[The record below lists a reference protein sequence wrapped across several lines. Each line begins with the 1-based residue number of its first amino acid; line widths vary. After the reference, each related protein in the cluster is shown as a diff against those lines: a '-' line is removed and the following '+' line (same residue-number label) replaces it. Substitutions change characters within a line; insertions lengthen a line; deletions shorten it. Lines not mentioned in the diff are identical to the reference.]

1 MTEEK
6 GILLQSGTNELEIV
20 TFTVGENLFCIN
32 VLKVKEIIHPLEV
45 TPVPD
50 SNPAIEGVSQ
60 VRGEIMPVVNLA
72 RVMKLPEIEPEN
84 TKFIITELNQMKIV
98 FRVDEVHRIQRIS
111 WEQIEEPEKL
121 SIGLE
126 ELAVGIVK
134 LDGNLVLLLDYEKI
148 IYEISGNADF
158 AVTGEDRIARK
169 VNREEKTIFI
179 AEDSQMLRQLLEDT
193 LHEAGYTNLQFF
205 ANGREAQEHIF
216 KLLKEQKE
224 QTFENVNLLIT
235 DIEMPQMDGHH
246 LTKVIKEDEIGRELP
261 VVIFSSLITEDLE
274 HKGAGV
280 GADAQVSKP
289 NIHQLINLWLLSNH
303 RLVCGD
309 ST

>member
-158 AVTGEDRIARK
+158 AVTGEDRITRK

-289 NIHQLINLWLLSNH
+289 NIHQLINILDE
-303 RLVCGD
+303 LV
-309 ST
+309 

>member
-289 NIHQLINLWLLSNH
+289 NIHQLINILDA
-303 RLVCGD
+303 LVL
-309 ST
+309 

>member
-20 TFTVGENLFCIN
+20 TLTVGENLFCIN

-158 AVTGEDRIARK
+158 AVTGEDRMARK

-289 NIHQLINLWLLSNH
+289 NIHQLINILDE
-303 RLVCGD
+303 LVL
-309 ST
+309 

>member
-1 MTEEK
+1 ASNMTEEK

-158 AVTGEDRIARK
+158 AVTGEDRMARK

-289 NIHQLINLWLLSNH
+289 NIHQLINILDE
-303 RLVCGD
+303 LVL
-309 ST
+309 

>member
-72 RVMKLPEIEPEN
+72 RVMKLPEIEPVN

-158 AVTGEDRIARK
+158 AVTGEDRMARK

-289 NIHQLINLWLLSNH
+289 NIHQLINILDE
-303 RLVCGD
+303 LVL
-309 ST
+309 

>member
-60 VRGEIMPVVNLA
+60 VRGEIMPVVNIA

-289 NIHQLINLWLLSNH
+289 NIHQLINILDE
-303 RLVCGD
+303 LVL
-309 ST
+309 

>member
-148 IYEISGNADF
+148 IYEISGNAVF
-158 AVTGEDRIARK
+158 AVTGEDRMARK

-289 NIHQLINLWLLSNH
+289 NIHQLINILDE
-303 RLVCGD
+303 LVL
-309 ST
+309 

>member
-72 RVMKLPEIEPEN
+72 RVMKLPEIAPEN

-158 AVTGEDRIARK
+158 AVTGEDRMARK

-289 NIHQLINLWLLSNH
+289 NIHQLINILDE
-303 RLVCGD
+303 LVL
-309 ST
+309 

>member
-121 SIGLE
+121 SISLE

-289 NIHQLINLWLLSNH
+289 NIHQLINILDE
-303 RLVCGD
+303 LVL
-309 ST
+309 

>member
-45 TPVPD
+45 TTVPD

-289 NIHQLINLWLLSNH
+289 NIHQLINILDE
-303 RLVCGD
+303 LVL
-309 ST
+309 

>member
-289 NIHQLINLWLLSNH
+289 DRKS
-303 RLVCGD
+303 VV
-309 ST
+309 

>member
-289 NIHQLINLWLLSNH
+289 
-303 RLVCGD
+303 
-309 ST
+309 

>member
-158 AVTGEDRIARK
+158 AVTGEDRMARK

-280 GADAQVSKP
+280 GADAQV
-289 NIHQLINLWLLSNH
+289 
-303 RLVCGD
+303 
-309 ST
+309 

>member
-169 VNREEKTIFI
+169 VNREENTIFI
-179 AEDSQMLRQLLEDT
+179 AEETRKCCVNCLKIRFMRPVIQICSSLQMV
-193 LHEAGYTNLQFF
+193 AKPKN
-205 ANGREAQEHIF
+205 
-216 KLLKEQKE
+216 
-224 QTFENVNLLIT
+224 
-235 DIEMPQMDGHH
+235 
-246 LTKVIKEDEIGRELP
+246 
-261 VVIFSSLITEDLE
+261 IFSNC
-274 HKGAGV
+274 
-280 GADAQVSKP
+280 SK
-289 NIHQLINLWLLSNH
+289 NKKSK
-303 RLVCGD
+303 RLKM
-309 ST
+309 STC

>member
-111 WEQIEEPEKL
+111 WGQIEEPEKL

-134 LDGNLVLLLDYEKI
+134 LEGNLVLLLDYEKI

-158 AVTGEDRIARK
+158 AVTGEDRITRK

-205 ANGREAQEHIF
+205 ANGKEAQEHIF
-216 KLLKEQKE
+216 KLLKEQKQ
-224 QTFENVNLLIT
+224 QTFDNVNLLIT

-246 LTKVIKEDEIGRELP
+246 LTKVIKEDEIGRDLP

-289 NIHQLINLWLLSNH
+289 NIHQLINILDE
-303 RLVCGD
+303 LVL
-309 ST
+309 

>member
-158 AVTGEDRIARK
+158 AVTGEDRITRK

-280 GADAQVSKP
+280 GADAQVSKL
-289 NIHQLINLWLLSNH
+289 NIHQLINILDE
-303 RLVCGD
+303 LVL
-309 ST
+309 

>member
-274 HKGAGV
+274 HKG
-280 GADAQVSKP
+280 
-289 NIHQLINLWLLSNH
+289 
-303 RLVCGD
+303 
-309 ST
+309 

>member
-158 AVTGEDRIARK
+158 AVTGEDRITRK

-205 ANGREAQEHIF
+205 ANGREAKEHIF
-216 KLLKEQKE
+216 KLLKEQKD

-289 NIHQLINLWLLSNH
+289 NIHQLINILDE
-303 RLVCGD
+303 LVL
-309 ST
+309 

>member
-111 WEQIEEPEKL
+111 WDQIEEPEKL

-289 NIHQLINLWLLSNH
+289 NIHQLINILDE
-303 RLVCGD
+303 LVL
-309 ST
+309 

>member
-158 AVTGEDRIARK
+158 AVTGEDLIARK

-289 NIHQLINLWLLSNH
+289 NIHQLINILDE
-303 RLVCGD
+303 LVL
-309 ST
+309 

>member
-158 AVTGEDRIARK
+158 AVTGEDRMARK

-246 LTKVIKEDEIGRELP
+246 LTKVIKEDKIGRELP

-289 NIHQLINLWLLSNH
+289 NIHQLINILDE
-303 RLVCGD
+303 LVL
-309 ST
+309 

>member
-72 RVMKLPEIEPEN
+72 RVMKLPEIEPEK

-289 NIHQLINLWLLSNH
+289 NIHQLINILDE
-303 RLVCGD
+303 LVL
-309 ST
+309 

>member
-158 AVTGEDRIARK
+158 AVTGEDRITRK

-289 NIHQLINLWLLSNH
+289 NIHQLINIL
-303 RLVCGD
+303 
-309 ST
+309 

>member
-289 NIHQLINLWLLSNH
+289 NIQDRKS
-303 RLVCGD
+303 VV
-309 ST
+309 

>member
-1 MTEEK
+1 
-6 GILLQSGTNELEIV
+6 
-20 TFTVGENLFCIN
+20 
-32 VLKVKEIIHPLEV
+32 
-45 TPVPD
+45 
-50 SNPAIEGVSQ
+50 
-60 VRGEIMPVVNLA
+60 MPVVNLA

-289 NIHQLINLWLLSNH
+289 NIHQLINILDE
-303 RLVCGD
+303 LVL
-309 ST
+309 

>member
-1 MTEEK
+1 MKEEK

-158 AVTGEDRIARK
+158 AVTGEDRMARK

-289 NIHQLINLWLLSNH
+289 NIHQLINILDE
-303 RLVCGD
+303 LVL
-309 ST
+309 

>member
-158 AVTGEDRIARK
+158 AVTGEDRMARK

-179 AEDSQMLRQLLEDT
+179 AEDSQMLRQLLENT

-289 NIHQLINLWLLSNH
+289 NIHQLINILDE
-303 RLVCGD
+303 LVL
-309 ST
+309 

>member
-134 LDGNLVLLLDYEKI
+134 LDSNLVLLLDYEKI

-158 AVTGEDRIARK
+158 AVTGEDRMARK

-289 NIHQLINLWLLSNH
+289 NIHQLINILDE
-303 RLVCGD
+303 LVL
-309 ST
+309 

>member
-72 RVMKLPEIEPEN
+72 RVMKLPEIESEN

-158 AVTGEDRIARK
+158 AVTGEDRMARK

-274 HKGAGV
+274 HKG
-280 GADAQVSKP
+280 
-289 NIHQLINLWLLSNH
+289 
-303 RLVCGD
+303 
-309 ST
+309 

>member
-50 SNPAIEGVSQ
+50 SNPSIEGVSQ

-289 NIHQLINLWLLSNH
+289 NIHQLINILDE
-303 RLVCGD
+303 LVL
-309 ST
+309 

>member
-98 FRVDEVHRIQRIS
+98 FRVDEVYRIQRIS

-158 AVTGEDRIARK
+158 AVTGEDRITRK

-289 NIHQLINLWLLSNH
+289 NIHQLINILDE
-303 RLVCGD
+303 LVL
-309 ST
+309 

>member
-158 AVTGEDRIARK
+158 AVTGEDRMARK

-205 ANGREAQEHIF
+205 ANGSEAQEHIF

-289 NIHQLINLWLLSNH
+289 NIHQLINILDE
-303 RLVCGD
+303 LVL
-309 ST
+309 

>member
-134 LDGNLVLLLDYEKI
+134 LDSNLVLLLDYEKI

-158 AVTGEDRIARK
+158 AVTGEDRMARK

-289 NIHQLINLWLLSNH
+289 N
-303 RLVCGD
+303 
-309 ST
+309 

>member
-158 AVTGEDRIARK
+158 AVTGEDRMARK

-289 NIHQLINLWLLSNH
+289 NIHQLINIL
-303 RLVCGD
+303 D
-309 ST
+309 E

>member
-289 NIHQLINLWLLSNH
+289 LSLIHI
-303 RLVCGD
+303 
-309 ST
+309 

>member
-289 NIHQLINLWLLSNH
+289 NIHQLINLSLIH
-303 RLVCGD
+303 I
-309 ST
+309 

>member
-72 RVMKLPEIEPEN
+72 RVMKLQEIEPEN

-158 AVTGEDRIARK
+158 AVTGEDRMARK

-289 NIHQLINLWLLSNH
+289 NIHQLINILDE
-303 RLVCGD
+303 LVL
-309 ST
+309 

>member
-261 VVIFSSLITEDLE
+261 VVIFSSLITENLE

-289 NIHQLINLWLLSNH
+289 NIHQLINILDE
-303 RLVCGD
+303 LVL
-309 ST
+309 

>member
-98 FRVDEVHRIQRIS
+98 FRVDEVYRIQRIS

-158 AVTGEDRIARK
+158 AVTGEDRMARK

-289 NIHQLINLWLLSNH
+289 NIHQLINILDE
-303 RLVCGD
+303 LVL
-309 ST
+309 